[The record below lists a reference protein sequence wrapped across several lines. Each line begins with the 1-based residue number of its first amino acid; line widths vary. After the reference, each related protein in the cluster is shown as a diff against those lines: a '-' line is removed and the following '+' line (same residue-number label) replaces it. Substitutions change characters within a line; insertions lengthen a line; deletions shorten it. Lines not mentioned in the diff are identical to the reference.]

1 MALSSIA
8 RPTGRPAPCRMQ
20 WRYCRHIASFRSRS
34 RPCRLQQGATA
45 VTAVTAAPART
56 GCLSRE
62 SSAGMGSA
70 APPCAPRSLTTFFG
84 PTLAFSPWIFTT
96 PNPHHITRSA
106 LSQPPRLRAFSC
118 SASTAMPATKID
130 GTAIAKNVRERLRAE
145 IAEKKAANP
154 RFQPCLK
161 IIQGVY
167 YSVCARHVLPWVH
180 ASFTLPA
187 LHLYI
192 GS

>member
-1 MALSSIA
+1 
-8 RPTGRPAPCRMQ
+8 
-20 WRYCRHIASFRSRS
+20 
-34 RPCRLQQGATA
+34 
-45 VTAVTAAPART
+45 
-56 GCLSRE
+56 
-62 SSAGMGSA
+62 
-70 APPCAPRSLTTFFG
+70 
-84 PTLAFSPWIFTT
+84 
-96 PNPHHITRSA
+96 
-106 LSQPPRLRAFSC
+106 
-118 SASTAMPATKID
+118 MPATKID

-167 YSVCARHVLPWVH
+167 YSVCARHVLAWVH